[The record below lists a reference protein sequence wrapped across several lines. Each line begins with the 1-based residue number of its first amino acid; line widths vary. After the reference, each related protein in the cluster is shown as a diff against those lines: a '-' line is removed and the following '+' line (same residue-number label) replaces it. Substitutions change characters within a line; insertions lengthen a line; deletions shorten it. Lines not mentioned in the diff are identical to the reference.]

1 MATKTKIKT
10 FEAACKL
17 LKLDPEKVLPKVTGV
32 PKKHQQAIIA
42 HAQLIIIAEALNMQA
57 NNGKPWAPDWDNS
70 SQYKYWPWFNMS
82 SSGLSFSDFDF
93 SYSLSN
99 VGSRLCFLS
108 RELAEYAG
116 KQFKDLYEKYFL
128 IQ

>member
-32 PKKHQQAIIA
+32 PKKHQQAIIV

-70 SQYKYWPWFNMS
+70 SWKYWPWFNMS
-82 SSGLSFSDFDF
+82 SSGLSYDVFVCS
-93 SYSLSN
+93 SSRSS

-108 RELAEYAG
+108 GELAEYAG
-116 KQFKDLYEKYFL
+116 KQFKDLYEKCFL